1 MKEVLPSSGVRHAQ
15 RRSPAASR
23 AHKNGEVTWVLDLA
37 TGTRAQVKVRSSAH
51 RMLSGMVL
59 VAVGLWAY
67 DIGSLIVGLHR

>member
-1 MKEVLPSSGVRHAQ
+1 M
-15 RRSPAASR
+15 
-23 AHKNGEVTWVLDLA
+23 TWVLDLA
-37 TGTRAQVKVRSSAH
+37 TGTRAQVKVRSSAQ